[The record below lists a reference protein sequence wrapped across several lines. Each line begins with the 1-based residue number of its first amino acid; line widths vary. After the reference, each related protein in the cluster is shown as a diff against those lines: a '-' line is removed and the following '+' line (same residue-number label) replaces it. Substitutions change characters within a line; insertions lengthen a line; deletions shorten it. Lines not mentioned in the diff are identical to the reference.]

1 KMKSILNVGLP
12 TAIQMVIVNVSFLIV
27 TGMLNNFGTSVVA
40 ATGIGLKINTLAGM
54 PCWAIGQAVTTMVGQ
69 NMGAKDIQRVKDT
82 TRIGLYLNIVVT
94 LLIVILV
101 QLLAEPIIL
110 LFDPFNKEVLEAGVL
125 YLKICCSINSLI
137 YATMYTFDSF
147 AIGIGKAKI
156 AMTNALLDA
165 VIVRL
170 PACWLLGFTLNYG
183 FTGIYFGEALSP
195 ILPAIVGLV
204 YFKSKQW
211 EVQEFIKS

>member
-1 KMKSILNVGLP
+1 MDKMKSILNVVLT

-110 LFDPFNKEVLEAGVL
+110 LLDRKSTRL
-125 YLKICCSINSLI
+125 NSSHV
-137 YATMYTFDSF
+137 A
-147 AIGIGKAKI
+147 
-156 AMTNALLDA
+156 
-165 VIVRL
+165 
-170 PACWLLGFTLNYG
+170 
-183 FTGIYFGEALSP
+183 
-195 ILPAIVGLV
+195 
-204 YFKSKQW
+204 
-211 EVQEFIKS
+211 

>member
-82 TRIGLYLNIVVT
+82 TRSEEHTSELQSRFDLVCR
-94 LLIVILV
+94 LL
-101 QLLAEPIIL
+101 
-110 LFDPFNKEVLEAGVL
+110 LE
-125 YLKICCSINSLI
+125 KKN
-137 YATMYTFDSF
+137 
-147 AIGIGKAKI
+147 
-156 AMTNALLDA
+156 
-165 VIVRL
+165 
-170 PACWLLGFTLNYG
+170 
-183 FTGIYFGEALSP
+183 
-195 ILPAIVGLV
+195 
-204 YFKSKQW
+204 
-211 EVQEFIKS
+211 